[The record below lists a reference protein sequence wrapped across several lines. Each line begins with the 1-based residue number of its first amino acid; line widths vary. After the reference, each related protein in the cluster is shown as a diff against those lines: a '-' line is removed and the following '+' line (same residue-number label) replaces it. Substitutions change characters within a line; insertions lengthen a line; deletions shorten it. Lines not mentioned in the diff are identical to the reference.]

1 MQKNRCPFFFFD
13 GGAPPAS
20 VSWSDPSRSP
30 SESTFIASSDMVEAV
45 LECPARAEPSPR
57 LDFATTSGSWSV
69 GEDRSEEAATPLGIA
84 RGVVAPSMVWSSVAA
99 EVLTGRKEAMRG
111 AT

>member
-1 MQKNRCPFFFFD
+1 
-13 GGAPPAS
+13 
-20 VSWSDPSRSP
+20 
-30 SESTFIASSDMVEAV
+30 MVEAV